1 MTRPRSL
8 QQLLGLGESARL
20 IERIQYLK
28 SLNGQLHI
36 CLDPETS
43 SHAQVADLNAERLL
57 VHVDSSA
64 WATRLRYQLPQLLRC
79 LHRHPSLAQLRRIEV
94 RVAPQAQPVSPPPQA
109 ASLSAANAAIIDSTA
124 DGLSDP
130 ALRSAL
136 KRLARRARNKQAD

>member
-43 SHAQVADLNAERLL
+43 SHTQVADLNAERLL

-79 LHRHPSLAQLRRIEV
+79 LNQHPSLAQLRRIDI
-94 RVAPQAQPVSPPPQA
+94 RVAPLAQPVPSPPQPA
-109 ASLSAANAAIIDSTA
+109 TLSDANAAIIDSTA
-124 DGLSDP
+124 DSLSDP
-130 ALRSAL
+130 SLRTAL
-136 KRLARRARNKQAD
+136 KRLARRGRNSR